1 MIFKAFPNGDYDLR
15 GNRKVEVFSMTMI
28 STYSTERFHFWM
40 WVPGPE
46 DHVLYGDSV
55 ENDFFFLMY
64 KNPRKVIKKK
74 KTGILAI
81 LWPSH
86 KSVNPCSGPSRVL
99 PAGQGVVHPPQ
110 GCVCTHPCPPSSS
123 KGVTVIHSHS

>member
-74 KTGILAI
+74 NWDPGHFVAKSQKCESVLRA
-81 LWPSH
+81 LSSAPSW
-86 KSVNPCSGPSRVL
+86 SGCRPP
-99 PAGQGVVHPPQ
+99 PAGLRVYPPLPSQFFQ
-110 GCVCTHPCPPSSS
+110 GCDC
-123 KGVTVIHSHS
+123 HS